1 LILRPGIVR
10 GVFVSDMPPRPPLY
24 RLVVFDMDGTLADT
38 YPWAITVLGDVADR
52 FGFRKV
58 DDAERESL
66 RSLGTREIMRRLEVA
81 AWKLPAISRHVRA
94 RKRIE
99 LGRIPLFPGVGAML
113 AELADAGILL
123 AVVSSDDEEN
133 VRQMLGPANAQL
145 IRFFACS
152 APLFGKASKIRAVL
166 RRSGVPPGEVLC
178 VGDETRDAEAA
189 RAVGAAFGAVTW
201 GFAAPEALGALRP
214 DLTFANVGAIV
225 DAVARVP
232 DQFDAA

>member
-1 LILRPGIVR
+1 MPSRPL
-10 GVFVSDMPPRPPLY
+10 PY

-38 YPWAITVLGDVADR
+38 YPWAITVLGEVADR

-94 RKRIE
+94 RKRTE
-99 LGRIPLFPGVGAML
+99 LDRIPLFPGVDAML
-113 AELADAGILL
+113 AELARAGVLL

-133 VRQMLGPANAQL
+133 VRRMLGTANAGL
-145 IRFFACS
+145 IDLFACS
-152 APLFGKASKIRAVL
+152 APLFGKASKIRGVL
-166 RRSGVPPGEVLC
+166 RRSGVPAGQALC
-178 VGDETRDAEAA
+178 IGDETRDGEAA
-189 RAVGAAFGAVTW
+189 RSVGARFGAVTW

-214 DLTFANVGAIV
+214 DFTFASVGAIA
-225 DAVARVP
+225 DAVLRAP